1 MANSRAACVTVVE
14 VDSLQSFPGFAH
26 DKYHWAKLDLANAK
40 TATTTGYGLLCST
53 VGYQLQLVVAINIG
67 ACGAHS

>member
-1 MANSRAACVTVVE
+1 MTVVE

-40 TATTTGYGLLCST
+40 TAATTGYGSLCST
-53 VGYQLQLVVAINIG
+53 VEYQLQLVIAINVG
-67 ACGAHS
+67 AYSAHS